1 MQGSAGLNQEQALKN
16 LEIYGKNTIVSI
28 KVSALSILLRQFKS
42 PLIYLLILA
51 ATLSFFLSSPLDA
64 LSIMAII
71 VINALL
77 GFIQEYRSEKLIE
90 KLSGLIKKTAKVRR
104 DSLLETISEEEIVPG
119 DIVILAEGDLVP
131 ADGEIIVSETLQ
143 VNESTI
149 SGESTP
155 LGKNKGDKISSGTV
169 IDQGYCEFRVTATGQ
184 NSQLGKIALLTSKTI
199 KSSKYTQEIS
209 KLSQVLMKVTLSI
222 LFVIFALNLFLKGFD
237 LPNVVTFLMFTIALS
252 ISVVPEALP
261 VITTLTLSSGALKLA
276 KKHVVVKRLS
286 AVEDLGNIEVLCT
299 DKTGT
304 ITKNELTLRSIESP
318 QKEKLLNYMNICQT
332 EDNPFDK
339 VIRAEVLTNIEKSDK
354 SKQIAFLPFDPKLR
368 RRWTLIEDGSQR
380 LLVVFGAAEEVVK
393 LSTNVNKNS
402 YLKNFTRLE
411 SSGLRPLAL
420 GIKKVSKNFSFNK
433 KFEDDN
439 LEYLGF
445 FTFHDPPR
453 ETAAETIKIA
463 KKLDVQIKIITG
475 DSLEVAKYTAKAVN
489 LLDSNSKCFTG
500 AQLQNL
506 SEEEFDLACRQGV
519 VFARIIPEL
528 KYKIVQSLKK
538 QYTVAYQGDGINDAP
553 AIKAAN
559 VGIAVKGAADVAR
572 EAADIVLLQRDL
584 RVTIEGVESGRKI
597 FNNIDKYIK
606 HTMVSNWGNFFA
618 VAIVSLFTNF
628 LPLLPVQIL
637 LTGLFSDIPL
647 LAVATD
653 NVDPS
658 ELRKPKK
665 YNNFELITLPVV
677 LGTVTAIFN
686 LGFYFYLRNQMLDE
700 RRTVWFLLITVMDLV
715 VIFSVRKVKWMTSG
729 VLPNKILTVA
739 ILTWI
744 VAALALPFTPFA
756 PIFHLQKVGFK
767 IELMIVLLTIVYLFT
782 LDIFKVGYY
791 KYIAGLRAA
800 SPQINL

>member
-1 MQGSAGLNQEQALKN
+1 MTTNAGLTKGQALKN
-16 LEIYGKNTIVSI
+16 LEIFGKNTIISV
-28 KVSALSILLRQFKS
+28 KVSATGILLRQFTS

-51 ATLSFFLSSPLDA
+51 AALSFFLSSPIDA
-64 LSIMAII
+64 MAIMAII

-104 DSLLETISEEEIVPG
+104 DGLLETIPEEEIVPG
-119 DIVILAEGDLVP
+119 DIVILKEGDLVP
-131 ADGEIIVSETLQ
+131 ADGEIITEETLQ

-155 LGKNKGDKISSGTV
+155 LSKNKGDKISSGTV

-199 KSSKYTQEIS
+199 KTSKYAQEIS
-209 KLSQVLMKVTLSI
+209 KLSQALMKVTLSI

-237 LPNVVTFLMFTIALS
+237 LPNIITFLMFTIALS

-304 ITKNELTLRSIESP
+304 ITKNQLTIKSIESH
-318 QKEKLLNYMNICQT
+318 QKEKLLNLMNVCQT

-339 VIRAEVLTNIEKSDK
+339 VIRKEALTNIEKSDK
-354 SKQIAFLPFDPKLR
+354 LKQIAFLPFDPKLR
-368 RRWTLIEDGSQR
+368 RRWTLIEEGSQK
-380 LLVVFGAAEEVVK
+380 LLVVFGSAEEVVK
-393 LSTNVNKNS
+393 LSANVNKKT
-402 YLKNFTRLE
+402 YLANFTKLE
-411 SSGLRPLAL
+411 SSGLKPLAL
-420 GIKKVSKNFSFNK
+420 GIKKVSKNFSFNNE
-433 KFEDDN
+433 FDDAN
-439 LEYLGF
+439 LEFLGF

-475 DSLEVAKYTAKAVN
+475 DSLEVARYTAQAVN
-489 LLDSNSKCFTG
+489 LLDKSSKCYTG
-500 AQLQNL
+500 GELQNL
-506 SEEEFDLACRQGV
+506 TEEDFDLACRQGV
-519 VFARIIPEL
+519 VFARIVPEL

-559 VGIAVKGAADVAR
+559 VGIAVDGAVDVAR

-584 RVTIEGVESGRKI
+584 RVTIEGVKSGRKI

-665 YNNFELITLPVV
+665 YNNFELISLPVV

-686 LGFYFYLRNQMLDE
+686 LGFYFFLRNQLLDE
-700 RRTVWFLLITVMDLV
+700 RRTAWFLLITVMDLV

-729 VLPNKILTVA
+729 VFPNKILTAA

-744 VAALALPFTPFA
+744 VAALALPFTPLA

-767 IELMIVLLTIVYLFT
+767 IELLIVLLTVIYLFT
-782 LDIFKVGYY
+782 LDISKVGYY
-791 KYIAGLRAA
+791 KFIAKLNVIR
-800 SPQINL
+800 PKMTL

>member
-1 MQGSAGLNQEQALKN
+1 MQSSMGLTREQALTN
-16 LEIYGKNTIVSI
+16 LETYGKNRIISV
-28 KVSALSILLRQFKS
+28 KASAISILLRQFTS

-51 ATLSFFLSSPLDA
+51 AVLSLFLSSPLDA
-64 LSIMAII
+64 LSITAIL

-77 GFIQEYRSEKLIE
+77 GFVQEYRSEKLIE

-104 DSLLETISEEEIVPG
+104 DGLLEKISEEEIVP
-119 DIVILAEGDLVP
+119 DDVVILEEGDLVP
-131 ADGEIIVSETLQ
+131 ADGQIIVSETLE

-155 LGKNKGDKISSGTV
+155 LRKNKGDNISSGTV
-169 IDQGYCEFRVTATGQ
+169 IEQGYCEFRVTATGQ
-184 NSQLGKIALLTSKTI
+184 NSQLGKIAYLTSKTI
-199 KSSKYTQEIS
+199 KSSKYAQEIS
-209 KLSQVLMKVTLSI
+209 KLSQSLMKVTLSI

-237 LPNVVTFLMFTIALS
+237 LPNVITFLMFTIALS

-261 VITTLTLSSGALKLA
+261 VITILTLSSGALKLA

-286 AVEDLGNIEVLCT
+286 SVEDLGNIEVLCT

-304 ITKNELTLRSIESP
+304 ITKNELTIRSIESE
-318 QKEKLLNYMNICQT
+318 QKEKLLNFMSACQT

-339 VIRAEVLTNIEKSDK
+339 VIRAEALTKIEKSDK
-354 SKQIAFLPFDPKLR
+354 LKQIAFLPFDPKLR
-368 RRWTLIEDGSQR
+368 RRWTLVEDGPQR
-380 LLVVFGAAEEVVK
+380 ILVVFGSAEEVAK

-402 YLKNFTRLE
+402 YLKNFTNLE
-411 SSGLRPLAL
+411 LSGLRPLAV
-420 GIKKVSKNFSFNK
+420 GIKKVGKNFSFNK
-433 KFEDDN
+433 KFNDDN
-439 LEYLGF
+439 LEFLGF
-445 FTFHDPPR
+445 FTFHDPLR
-453 ETAAETIKIA
+453 ETAAQTIKIA
-463 KKLDVQIKIITG
+463 KKLEIQIKIVTG

-489 LLDSNSKCFTG
+489 LLDSNSNCYTG
-500 AQLQNL
+500 ADLENL
-506 SEEEFDLACRQGV
+506 SEEEFDLACRQGI

-553 AIKAAN
+553 AMKAAN
-559 VGIAVKGAADVAR
+559 VGIAVDGAVDVAR

-618 VAIVSLFTNF
+618 VAVVSLFTNF

-677 LGTVTAIFN
+677 LGTVTALFN

-700 RRTVWFLLITVMDLV
+700 RRTAWFLLITVMDLV

-729 VLPNKILTVA
+729 VLPNKFLTGA

-744 VAALALPFTPFA
+744 VAALILPFIPFA
-756 PIFHLQKVGFK
+756 SVFHLQKVGFQ
-767 IELMIVLLTIVYLFT
+767 IELLIVVLTLIYLVT

-791 KYIAGLRAA
+791 KLIAKIKATGPA
-800 SPQINL
+800 IN